1 MEVYMAADI
10 SAETGEPV
18 YLPISQEKLRAV
30 NG

>member
-1 MEVYMAADI
+1 MAADI